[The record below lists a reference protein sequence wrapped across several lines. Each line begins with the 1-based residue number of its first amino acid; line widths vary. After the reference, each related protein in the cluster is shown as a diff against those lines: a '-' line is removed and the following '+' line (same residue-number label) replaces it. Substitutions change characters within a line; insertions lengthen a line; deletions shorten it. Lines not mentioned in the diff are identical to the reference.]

1 MANHEL
7 IHGLTSGML
16 GWPFA
21 PDETWE
27 ITQYFGQNGHIGVDW
42 GCARGTPIYAVAP
55 GTVTEIKNTHHLGYH
70 PYVSDDLK
78 DYNGN
83 FVRVTTNMDG
93 IDFQHVY
100 LHLQPGSVVVKK
112 GEEVKPYQLLG
123 LAGNTGNSTNA
134 HLDLTFKAKSGHGGR
149 YNTFFD
155 SLHFLDHHRRR
166 ALEKH
171 AYQGPKLQVDSTSP
185 VALKNMPDGVDGT
198 VMAQPE
204 VWYDIVGQAADNWW
218 QIVVPHGKPNQEDVG
233 WVAVADD
240 RKIKGELTWVH
251 NTDPELTD
259 PDVLRPPNA
268 PPTMLRSFSYI
279 PGIHTLTWAAP
290 AADGITG
297 YRIQSSTGG
306 NPVTAVADTG
316 STATQW
322 ISSAVEPCYRVF
334 YRVAALRGNQ
344 VGQWSNLLPVP
355 LTFLRLRFGATAA
368 EPVRQTPV
376 ADQTVV
382 TYLQRGDRRCYP
394 IVGRL
399 LVNPLWWQIRL
410 PDGSRGWVL
419 DSAVT
424 AGGDL
429 AAVQGWAPEL
439 RVSSWVTLGLHLRS
453 GPGKAYDPP
462 LQTLRDHGVW
472 HRIVGKDATHPTW
485 WRIRV
490 STNSH
495 GWVHAGHVDT
505 RGDLSGVP
513 VQDAASPLPAETGSS
528 GEAAQ
533 GTSTTSGAASGP
545 YRNLE
550 TNPEGRWSVTKTGT
564 EVTARFSSPRSP
576 VQYYARQNPQ
586 PQFVLPVGFRPT
598 VAKAHEAT
606 GTHVHED
613 RTEYD
618 GSPTAKFD
626 LTIGTNGEL
635 RYVNNSKVD
644 HVGYLKYQVTGL
656 QWQTAEAV
664 EVPGAPTAPDIEAT
678 GTYHNQDENRG
689 SGWSMRRTGDK
700 VEGTFTTTSS
710 PVEYFANQN
719 REGLVWLPA
728 EYWPAVD
735 KRFEVTGAV
744 QVNREGTAIANAP
757 TVNFW
762 VTVRSGDGRL
772 YYDRDAALTTAG
784 VGYLS
789 YSLSVEWDAS
799 PRVTVPSEPR
809 DLEVDDVEA
818 DEVELDW
825 RRPADDG
832 GDAVD
837 EYKVEVYHNGR
848 W

>member
-1 MANHEL
+1 M
-7 IHGLTSGML
+7 
-16 GWPFA
+16 
-21 PDETWE
+21 
-27 ITQYFGQNGHIGVDW
+27 
-42 GCARGTPIYAVAP
+42 
-55 GTVTEIKNTHHLGYH
+55 
-70 PYVSDDLK
+70 
-78 DYNGN
+78 
-83 FVRVTTNMDG
+83 
-93 IDFQHVY
+93 
-100 LHLQPGSVVVKK
+100 
-112 GEEVKPYQLLG
+112 LG

-334 YRVAALRGNQ
+334 YRVAALRGNPSRPM
-344 VGQWSNLLPVP
+344 VEPLACTIDFFEIEVWGNRGGAGASNTCCRSDGGDLPAAGRPAVLSHCRAASGEPP
-355 LTFLRLRFGATAA
+355 L
-368 EPVRQTPV
+368 V
-376 ADQTVV
+376 AD
-382 TYLQRGDRRCYP
+382 P
-394 IVGRL
+394 AAGRESGL
-399 LVNPLWWQIRL
+399 GPGFGGHGR
-410 PDGSRGWVL
+410 
-419 DSAVT
+419 
-424 AGGDL
+424 GDL

-598 VAKAHEAT
+598 VAKC
-606 GTHVHED
+606 
-613 RTEYD
+613 RTK
-618 GSPTAKFD
+618 PRARTC
-626 LTIGTNGEL
+626 T
-635 RYVNNSKVD
+635 
-644 HVGYLKYQVTGL
+644 
-656 QWQTAEAV
+656 
-664 EVPGAPTAPDIEAT
+664 
-678 GTYHNQDENRG
+678 
-689 SGWSMRRTGDK
+689 RTG
-700 VEGTFTTTSS
+700 
-710 PVEYFANQN
+710 
-719 REGLVWLPA
+719 
-728 EYWPAVD
+728 
-735 KRFEVTGAV
+735 
-744 QVNREGTAIANAP
+744 
-757 TVNFW
+757 
-762 VTVRSGDGRL
+762 RS
-772 YYDRDAALTTAG
+772 TTA
-784 VGYLS
+784 
-789 YSLSVEWDAS
+789 
-799 PRVTVPSEPR
+799 R
-809 DLEVDDVEA
+809 
-818 DEVELDW
+818 
-825 RRPADDG
+825 RRP
-832 GDAVD
+832 
-837 EYKVEVYHNGR
+837 NST
-848 W
+848 